1 MYGIKYCLSHT
12 RVYNETERFK
22 MFSVVS
28 KNPSPLYQIE
38 CPRGGDLFI
47 WRKIME
53 KIFVDGLMAKKP
65 RDQAPDWVKCNIS
78 IKRESLI
85 AWLSAENKEWINV
98 QVCESKGGKWY
109 AEVDTWEPT
118 PRNNPAPSPA
128 TPTARGTGLGPSN
141 DGEFGKDDIP
151 F

>member
-1 MYGIKYCLSHT
+1 
-12 RVYNETERFK
+12 
-22 MFSVVS
+22 
-28 KNPSPLYQIE
+28 
-38 CPRGGDLFI
+38 
-47 WRKIME
+47 ME

-98 QVCESKGGKWY
+98 QVCESRGGKWY

-118 PRNNPAPSPA
+118 PRNNPAPSPS
-128 TPTARGTGLGPSN
+128 TPPARGTGFGPS
-141 DGEFGKDDIP
+141 DGGEFGKDDIP

>member
-1 MYGIKYCLSHT
+1 MYGIKYCFSHT
-12 RVYNETERFK
+12 RVYNEIERFK

-28 KNPSPLYQIE
+28 KTLSPLHQIE

-53 KIFVDGLMAKKP
+53 KVFVDGLMAKKP

-118 PRNNPAPSPA
+118 PRNNPAPSPS
-128 TPTARGTGLGPSN
+128 TPPARGTGLGPS
-141 DGEFGKDDIP
+141 DGGEFGKDDIP